1 MPTYSYQCSSCS
13 SCFELICSI
22 KDYKEH
28 PKCPTCLSKETARR
42 YSVDLSSLNT
52 SIKKSD
58 CELKTLGDLAKRN
71 SDRMSDDHKQ
81 DLHNKHNA
89 YKEVQS
95 EKELPTGMSRMKL
108 PKKKPKWR

>member
-1 MPTYSYQCSSCS
+1 MPTYSYECSSCL